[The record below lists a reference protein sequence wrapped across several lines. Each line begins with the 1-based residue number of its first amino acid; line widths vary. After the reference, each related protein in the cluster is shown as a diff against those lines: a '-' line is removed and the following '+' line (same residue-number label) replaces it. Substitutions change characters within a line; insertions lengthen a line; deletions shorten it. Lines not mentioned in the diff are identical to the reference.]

1 MGKVAGDRAFK
12 NSFKQSINKKDL
24 TVFIDG
30 CKKCDVCSVQYLSI
44 VSIH

>member
-1 MGKVAGDRAFK
+1 MGKVARDRAFK

-24 TVFIDG
+24 TVLIDE
-30 CKKCDVCSVQYLSI
+30 CKNCEICSVQYLSI